1 MDHPSSAEA
10 MDQSPST
17 GADSTDTMSVDD
29 QQLRGLRS
37 QVRLSEA
44 FSGITF
50 TNTSWEITHRGT
62 VYCRY
67 AICNKLMMLLGGSV
81 NFNAMIYSVLASSQ
95 SSSRVQF
102 KA

>member
-1 MDHPSSAEA
+1 VDHPSSAEA

-17 GADSTDTMSVDD
+17 GADSSTAGTMSVDD

-44 FSGITF
+44 FSGIKF
-50 TNTSWEITHRGT
+50 TNTSWEITHKGT

-67 AICNKLMMLLGGSV
+67 TIYNKLMMLLWV
-81 NFNAMIYSVLASSQ
+81 RVLILM
-95 SSSRVQF
+95 
-102 KA
+102 